1 MHWQAVSCNNNSNN
15 KVNIVAEQPRR
26 CHRWMC
32 CTSCQSCQCCLLD
45 VWMLGQLYWLPSLV
59 RQVHV
64 QAERRERDG
73 EGDGDERGQL
83 GNSFRQASR
92 QSPDDQTTR
101 RSSSQDTIEFMY
113 HFVYLCI
120 IYDLCF
126 NACLHN
132 KLVSSPAPHTP
143 LPSSSFPL
151 LLPPLL
157 CASLQS
163 HIRRTILPIIE
174 TSFRRFVSF
183 RSKPITVGQSN
194 CLKSRDLLRSTV
206 TVTVGAS
213 TLHNVLPS
221 SPAIHPTAC
230 LVIQSS
236 SGFIWMLP
244 VNRRFRQEE
253 KLLFLAH
260 SWPEDR
266 IGYRRSTI
274 GLRKVS

>member
-1 MHWQAVSCNNNSNN
+1 MTGGQRQQQQQQQQSEHCCRAATALPQINVLCLLPELPVLPVGCLDVGSVVLATVFGTTS
-15 KVNIVAEQPRR
+15 A
-26 CHRWMC
+26 
-32 CTSCQSCQCCLLD
+32 CTS
-45 VWMLGQLYWLPSLV
+45 
-59 RQVHV
+59 R
-64 QAERRERDG
+64 EERERARQ
-73 EGDGDERGQL
+73 GDGDERGQL

-92 QSPDDQTTR
+92 QSPDGQTTR

-236 SGFIWMLP
+236 SGFI
-244 VNRRFRQEE
+244 
-253 KLLFLAH
+253 
-260 SWPEDR
+260 
-266 IGYRRSTI
+266 
-274 GLRKVS
+274 